1 MPTTSLI
8 TTLSTQRTQSED
20 PNTSDLC
27 VLRVLRVLRVEW
39 ASRIQLPFDPRQE
52 IRDVVALEKSIAQR
66 LHDPPPFIVGGV
78 AIHGRV
84 PRRRQRLQLA
94 FVVRALR
101 LDRRARAL
109 EPR

>member
-8 TTLSTQRTQSED
+8 TTPSTQRTQSED
-20 PNTSDLC
+20 PNPSDLC
-27 VLRVLRVLRVEW
+27 VLRVLLVEW